1 MPHKMNLIFTNKM
14 GSIPQA
20 HRVAAPQ
27 AHRVAPAAP
36 QAQRAAAS
44 MTMIVNRQKT
54 TIQSIINSPIVS
66 CGCGH

>member
-1 MPHKMNLIFTNKM
+1 MSKKRGPNSPMESEKNKQK
-14 GSIPQA
+14 GQSA
-20 HRVAAPQ
+20 STSAA
-27 AHRVAPAAP
+27 AAAP